1 MVDDVGGFWW
11 FLEPLL
17 PDTHLTSSD
26 HIILN
31 ASDFNAS
38 LCIALPSIPS
48 VWNAHHQ
55 WRKWHKSIRF
65 GLEGNQYQNQNQKKK
80 KLHPQLENRW
90 EQDPSSHARVRLHQC
105 TTAAIAVGVIL
116 PKVGT
121 HVLAVLLEAMDP
133 RNLGDP
139 RVVWWRYVALRYMVL
154 LGSVQRKSCVKPQIF
169 KRDGSN
175 TCRGAK

>member
-55 WRKWHKSIRF
+55 WRKWNKSIRF
-65 GLEGNQYQNQNQKKK
+65 GLEGIQYQNQNHKKK
-80 KLHPQLENRW
+80 TSPATG
-90 EQDPSSHARVRLHQC
+90 EQMRTGSLFSRTCAPASMHHRSHCSWRHTAKGWDPCACSTPRGNGSKESWGSKG
-105 TTAAIAVGVIL
+105 GV
-116 PKVGT
+116 
-121 HVLAVLLEAMDP
+121 
-133 RNLGDP
+133 
-139 RVVWWRYVALRYMVL
+139 VAL
-154 LGSVQRKSCVKPQIF
+154 C
-169 KRDGSN
+169 
-175 TCRGAK
+175 GA